1 MQSRFQMSLM
11 GELTFFLGLQV
22 KQNKGGIFI
31 SQDKYVAEILKKFD
45 LVNVKAAITPMETKL
60 PLTKDEEAFDV
71 DVHLY
76 RSMIGSLM
84 YLTASRPDI
93 MYAVCVC
100 SRFQVTPKTSHLN
113 AVKRIFKY
121 LKGKPNL
128 GLWYPRESPFD
139 LEAFSDSDYG
149 GSNLDRKSTTGGCQF
164 LGQRLISWQCK
175 KQTIVATSTTEAEY
189 VAAANC
195 CGQVLWVQNQLLD
208 YGFNFMNT
216 KIHIDNESTICI
228 VKNPVYHSKTKHI
241 EIRHHFIRDC
251 YEKKLISVEKIHT
264 DLNVADLLTKPFDGP
279 RFNYLVVSIGLVTP
293 SSTKVKASGEEQVED
308 ISPNTLEAAK
318 TLSKVASLKT
328 RSIDKGRRYKRRKEA
343 KGKKVVSSLDFQEE
357 VDAGAEQVNTASAE
371 QVNTAKGVNTGSI
384 KLSTVSEQ
392 LSTGSE
398 QVSTVGA
405 KKSTSSPDK
414 GQREGKAPM
423 ISEETPKKS
432 KEQVLQEEA
441 SLAEAIRLDT
451 LQKEEVAKQVHLDSL
466 LAQRIAEE
474 EELNEQQKKRKA
486 QVQFEA
492 QHYTNED
499 WDLIRAKIEANAE
512 LSKSM
517 LGSELQGEDFAK
529 KMVDLV
535 NQRKKYFAEER
546 AKAKR
551 NKPMTQS
558 QLKTYMMNYLK
569 NQGTWKLSQLKNL
582 SFEEVKKEFD
592 KLVKQVES
600 FAPISFEAT
609 KASLKRFGE
618 ELQTKT
624 PKRLK
629 DDEDDEA
636 KDDESTKKFGKRR
649 KQMARRG
656 LHTSIDKDDSEGSDE
671 DSEQDD
677 SVTGTKTPINP
688 VPVAMKTP
696 SIATYKIIK
705 QGEKGAYQIVRED
718 GTDIV
723 YINFGAMLKSI
734 TRDDL
739 TELYRIVMNR
749 YGMDGP
755 EDKLEKI
762 FWKYLKDMFEEPL
775 STDPVWSVLSQKR
788 IISWRYYDTCRVH
801 CLNLE
806 SMDIYMLSER
816 KYPLSAEVCQTM
828 LKMKLLDGK
837 MNEDCYKM
845 LKMMEKQAGIRK

>member
-1 MQSRFQMSLM
+1 MGLLTMDNGIVNWGEHNGSEETKYDYGYQLQGNEESLCSKTCIDSYNTLKTLCDEQMNQLGDQEAQILAYSQVVKKLEAQLSPSIGSDTTYLSNTMSSM

-279 RFNYLVVSIGLVTP
+279 RFNYLVVSIVKQFWQTATAKTIADGTLELHATIDTTGYTITEQLLESSSLIRCSVKHILIELHPTTIIIHY
-293 SSTKVKASGEEQVED
+293 SSTISIFTTSTISTTYTYSYPCIYTYTYPATDPEPMKHTFEEPSPAHQHFSTHKSSPRTDDFGLFASSSSLQLMTKFMVWSKKVKTLKGEEQVED

-318 TLSKVASLKT
+318 TLSKIASQKPK
-328 RSIDKGRRYKRRKEA
+328 SIDKGRRYKRRKET
-343 KGKKVVSSLDFQEE
+343 KGKKVVTSLDFQEE
-357 VDAGAEQVNTASAE
+357 V
-371 QVNTAKGVNTGSI
+371 
-384 KLSTVSEQ
+384 
-392 LSTGSE
+392 
-398 QVSTVGA
+398 
-405 KKSTSSPDK
+405 
-414 GQREGKAPM
+414 
-423 ISEETPKKS
+423 
-432 KEQVLQEEA
+432 EEA
-441 SLAEAIRLDT
+441 SLVEAIRLDT
-451 LQKEEVAKQVHLDSL
+451 LEKEEEAK
-466 LAQRIAEE
+466 
-474 EELNEQQKKRKA
+474 
-486 QVQFEA
+486 
-492 QHYTNED
+492 QHYTDED

-512 LSKSM
+512 LSKSV
-517 LGSELQGEDFAK
+517 LGSDLQREDFVK
-529 KMVDLV
+529 KMVDL
-535 NQRKKYFAEER
+535 
-546 AKAKR
+546 
-551 NKPMTQS
+551 
-558 QLKTYMMNYLK
+558 
-569 NQGTWKLSQLKNL
+569 NQGTWKLSQLK
-582 SFEEVKKEFD
+582 EIE
-592 KLVKQVES
+592 
-600 FAPISFEAT
+600 
-609 KASLKRFGE
+609 
-618 ELQTKT
+618 
-624 PKRLK
+624 
-629 DDEDDEA
+629 
-636 KDDESTKKFGKRR
+636 
-649 KQMARRG
+649 
-656 LHTSIDKDDSEGSDE
+656 
-671 DSEQDD
+671 
-677 SVTGTKTPINP
+677 
-688 VPVAMKTP
+688 
-696 SIATYKIIK
+696 
-705 QGEKGAYQIVRED
+705 
-718 GTDIV
+718 
-723 YINFGAMLKSI
+723 
-734 TRDDL
+734 
-739 TELYRIVMNR
+739 
-749 YGMDGP
+749 
-755 EDKLEKI
+755 
-762 FWKYLKDMFEEPL
+762 
-775 STDPVWSVLSQKR
+775 
-788 IISWRYYDTCRVH
+788 
-801 CLNLE
+801 
-806 SMDIYMLSER
+806 
-816 KYPLSAEVCQTM
+816 KYPLSAEVCKAM
-828 LKMKLLDGK
+828 LDKKLQGGK
-837 MNEDCYKM
+837 PDEDCYKL
-845 LKMMEKQAGIRK
+845 LKWIEKQADENELSSPGANALGKDISIR